1 VKGFALK
8 FSELQN
14 WAIPGRS
21 TATACPPGWRPLKLG
36 RILRQLEHRDRI
48 AAGRQYAMAGV
59 KWYGEGLF
67 LRETVSGAGM
77 SASQVYP
84 LVPDALIYN
93 RLFAWKA
100 SFAVVPVNAAGWHVS
115 NEFPQ
120 FTVDA
125 ALSTPEY
132 LRLFCLS
139 QPVLDAVNRASA
151 GSAAVSRNRLKESAF
166 LDLDIALP
174 PLSTQRAIVAH
185 WDAAQADAA
194 TMVHE
199 AEGIEREATSAFLA
213 ALGFATPNAQTRQ
226 RAFAVRWSE
235 AERWGLE
242 WHQQRLGGA
251 SIEAGKYPAV
261 PLGELLDRVQYG
273 TSDKANTEKRGVT
286 VLRMNN
292 IVDGRI
298 DTTDLK
304 HVPLPQEDI
313 DRWRLK
319 SGDILFNR
327 TNSKELVGKCAVFD
341 LTLTAVFAS
350 YLIRI
355 VVDTKKADAHFIATI
370 INGPVGRQQID
381 TMSRQIIG
389 QANINSEELKSLRIP
404 LPPLS
409 IQTALVAAFTSAR
422 QDADALRAQAR
433 QRRETARTE
442 VEAMILGRLPAP
454 ATTPA
459 APLTRPSNTH
469 SRNGSGR
476 KQKPLP

>member
-1 VKGFALK
+1 MKGFAVQ
-8 FSELQN
+8 FSEMERWDPSSFDGLHWLWPESAMKPIGEILKPRKQKIDQNKTPFNQLQPVSIHFDGSISKRKID
-14 WAIPGRS
+14 AGRS
-21 TATACPPGWRPLKLG
+21 YTMDMYAVHPDDLIVAKIDLKNG
-36 RILRQLEHRDRI
+36 AVAI
-48 AAGRQYAMAGV
+48 A
-59 KWYGEGLF
+59 
-67 LRETVSGAGM
+67 
-77 SASQVYP
+77 
-84 LVPDALIYN
+84 PDWNNIAVTGH
-93 RLFAWKA
+93 
-100 SFAVVPVNAAGWHVS
+100 FAVYEPDKRYLHTPYLHRLIQTSFFKNYLS
-115 NEFPQ
+115 NNKVGAEGRKE
-120 FTVDA
+120 VK
-125 ALSTPEY
+125 
-132 LRLFCLS
+132 
-139 QPVLDAVNRASA
+139 LDFF
-151 GSAAVSRNRLKESAF
+151 ES
-166 LDLDIALP
+166 IKIPLP